1 VEPHQRSRG
10 FYLCGMLT
18 AMSRQIPLKLAHP
31 LRYSSDS
38 FIVHDGAVPAVDG
51 VMRLAS
57 APHFSLVY
65 IRGDQG
71 AGKTHL
77 GVYLAGRSQEAS
89 LPVRFLAASQVAQWC
104 VEDLPREPIRG
115 REALIIDDAD
125 TFLASETRGGVFGA
139 LAERFRAGR
148 GVIVLVGTKPL
159 DAVQT
164 GVTNLSLL
172 EAAVSLEIGL
182 PDDAARSTI
191 LGAILEQR
199 GRRLSATK
207 RALALK
213 QEPRSLLTLVRF
225 VDALESR

>member
-1 VEPHQRSRG
+1 
-10 FYLCGMLT
+10 MLT
-18 AMSRQIPLKLAHP
+18 AMSRQIPLKLAQP

-38 FIVHDGAVPAVDG
+38 FIVHDGAVSAVEG

-65 IRGDQG
+65 IRGDHG
-71 AGKTHL
+71 TGKTHL
-77 GVYLAGRSQEAS
+77 GVYLAGQLQEAS
-89 LPVRFLAASQVAQWC
+89 FQVRFLAASQVAQWC

-125 TFLASETRGGVFGA
+125 TFLASETHSGVFSA

-148 GVIVLVGTKPL
+148 GVIALVGTNPL
-159 DAVQT
+159 DKVQT

-172 EAAVSLEIGL
+172 EAAVCLEVGL

-207 RALALK
+207 RSLALK
-213 QEPRSLLTLVRF
+213 REPRSLLTLVRF
-225 VDALESR
+225 VDALEPR